1 MELRNLRTLVR
12 IAELGSFSAAAEDL
26 GYTQSTVTMQ
36 IKALEEE
43 LGVPVFDRIGRRV
56 RLTDS
61 GRQALRSARIMLA
74 ESERLLRSVQTEE
87 NALVRVGVYESL
99 CGGFLPGTIR
109 RFEEGQPGAVLSVVT
124 APRAELERK
133 LQADQVD
140 LIWVY
145 GHDAPENTR
154 TLAEF
159 FHPAQPLC
167 AFGSPLQGREIRPEG
182 LLQHRIIYTEP
193 GCPYRRLLE
202 RFLEEQ
208 ELAPE
213 VFLETGSADVV
224 LRFVEAGLGIGFMPG
239 FIAREKI
246 RSHAVS
252 PFGIE
257 GFEPRLYSRIYAHSD
272 KWLTPAM
279 KFFARTAL
287 EEAGKA

>member
-43 LGVPVFDRIGRRV
+43 LGAPLFDRIGRRV

-61 GRQALRSARIMLA
+61 GRQAVQSARVMLA
-74 ESERLLRSVQTEE
+74 ESERLLRSVQSEE

-99 CGGFLPGTIR
+99 CGGFLPGTMQHFGEPAR
-109 RFEEGQPGAVLSVVT
+109 GGAFGGDST
-124 APRAELERK
+124 RTELERR

-145 GHDAPENTR
+145 GHDAPEHTR

-159 FHPAQPLC
+159 SHPTQPLC
-167 AFGSPLQGREIRPEG
+167 AAGSPLAGRQIAPAE
-182 LLQHRIIYTEP
+182 LLGQKIIYTEP

-208 ELAPE
+208 ELSPE

-224 LRFVEAGLGIGFMPG
+224 LRFVEAGLGIGFMPKFHFPG
-239 FIAREKI
+239 KAGGPCGGGLWDR
-246 RSHAVS
+246 RLRA
-252 PFGIE
+252 
-257 GFEPRLYSRIYAHSD
+257 RLYSRIYAHSD

-279 KFFARTAL
+279 EAFARAAL
-287 EEAGKA
+287 TEAGQA